1 MEQRK
6 KYLFVVA
13 HPDDEVLAAGATM
26 CKLTQQGHL
35 VYVCVMNSVSD
46 IRCKDSETMMYDMK
60 KSHAIIGVR
69 KSYVGDFPTMRF
81 NVTPQRELVQFIER
95 AISDCQPDIVV
106 THHPS
111 DLHNDHQ
118 NTSIACRTAVRLPQ
132 RQTQISN
139 RIKNFYYM
147 EVPSSTDWAVS
158 NIHDSFIPNV
168 YSEIDETHFSK
179 KINAL
184 QVYQEGAII
193 RKSPHPRS
201 EEMLKALAMKRGSE
215 IGYKLAESF
224 ELVFGG
230 GF

>member
-1 MEQRK
+1 MEYKK

-26 CKLTQQGHL
+26 YKLARQGHL

-46 IRCKDSETMMYDMK
+46 IRCKDSETMMDDMK

-81 NVTPQRELVQFIER
+81 NVTPQRELVRFVER
-95 AISDCQPDIVV
+95 AISDCQPDVVV

-132 RQTQISN
+132 RQIQFSN
-139 RIKNFYYM
+139 SIKAFYYM

-158 NIHDSFIPNV
+158 SIHDSFIPNA
-168 YSEIDETHFSK
+168 YSEIGEEHFEK
-179 KINAL
+179 KVDAL
-184 QVYQEGAII
+184 KVYQEGAII
-193 RKSPHPRS
+193 RDNPHPRS
-201 EEMLKALAMKRGSE
+201 EIMLRALALKRGSE
-215 IGYKLAESF
+215 IGYGMAESF

-230 GF
+230 GI